1 MIRGARLSLS
11 RTGLLRV
18 CLLGLA
24 PLFVAPAASAQE
36 SPAAAGPVAESLLPT
51 TEHWIGDL
59 DGMRKRRTIRLLVP
73 YSKTFYFVDKGGK
86 QFGITYDVGH
96 AFEEWL
102 NKREKTKTLK
112 ISVVFIPVARDRLL
126 SGLADGLG
134 DIAAGNITITEERA
148 KLVQFGDPFAK
159 DIKEV
164 LVTGP
169 TAAPIAT
176 LDDLAGREIYVRR
189 SSSYF
194 EHLQSLSSALEAKG
208 LKPIVISELDDE
220 LEDEDVMEMVNA
232 GLLPWVVVD
241 EHKAQIWTS
250 VFTTLTVRSDLA
262 INDGGE
268 IAWAMRKDDPQLLAV
283 VNEFTKTH
291 KIGTTFGNIL
301 KKRYLGSDSFVKRS
315 TSTEEIEKFQ
325 AIAELFR
332 KYGQQYDFDWLM
344 IAAQGYQES
353 KLDQSAR
360 SPRGAVGVMQLMPKT
375 AADPTVGISNIESVD
390 NNIHAGVKYLRTL
403 VGKYLDDPALDRK
416 NRTLMAFAAYNAG
429 PGNLRKFRKLA
440 AESGLD
446 PNVWFHNVEHAA
458 AEIVGRETVQYVS
471 NIYKY
476 YVAYRLANERNEE
489 RSKAK
494 QGVAPAPQ

>member
-1 MIRGARLSLS
+1 M
-11 RTGLLRV
+11 
-18 CLLGLA
+18 CLPWLA
-24 PLFVAPAASAQE
+24 ALFVAPAALAQE
-36 SPAAAGPVAESLLPT
+36 APANPAAKDNATISESLLPT
-51 TEHWIGDL
+51 TEQWLGDL
-59 DGMRKRRTIRLLVP
+59 DGMRKRRAIRLLAP

-112 ISVVFIPVARDRLL
+112 ISVVFIPVARDRLM
-126 SGLADGLG
+126 SGLVDGLG

-148 KLVQFGDPFAK
+148 KIVQFSNPFAK

-176 LDDLAGREIYVRR
+176 LDDLAGREIHVRR

-208 LKPIVISELDDE
+208 LKAIAISELDDE
-220 LEDEDVMEMVNA
+220 LEDEDVLEMVNA

-250 VFTTLTVRSDLA
+250 VFTKLTVRSDLA
-262 INDGGE
+262 INQGGE

-291 KIGTTFGNIL
+291 KLGTTFGNIL
-301 KKRYLGSDSFVKRS
+301 KKRYLGSDRFVKRS
-315 TSTEEIEKFQ
+315 TSTEELEKFQ
-325 AIAELFR
+325 EIAQFFKKYLGQRSRFR
-332 KYGQQYDFDWLM
+332 LADDCRARRCGK
-344 IAAQGYQES
+344 S

-360 SPRGAVGVMQLMPKT
+360 SPRGAVGVMQLLPST
-375 AADPTVGISNIESVD
+375 AADRSRSESR
-390 NNIHAGVKYLRTL
+390 ASTRARRTTSTPGVKFLRTL
-403 VGKYLDDPALDRK
+403 VDESLDDPALDRK

-429 PGNLRKFRKLA
+429 PGNLRKFRKMA
-440 AESGLD
+440 AEAGLD
-446 PNVWFHNVEHAA
+446 PNIWFHNVEHAA
-458 AEIVGRETVQYVS
+458 AEVVGRETVQYVG

-476 YVAYRLANERNEE
+476 YVAYRLATERHEE

-494 QGVAPAPQ
+494 QNMTLAPQ